1 MTKAELSSWLKLSKV
16 SLTIDRLH
24 LKQYGGMFREINI
37 INPVRLRLDFLDKN
51 CKLMNEGE
59 LSIYFDFD
67 SYDTMIMEIENYT
80 NKNIRHWKRYFTDPA
95 IFNNESDDWNEKADW
110 KSFLN
115 DFNNG
120 LISLPSGFVRM
131 QK

>member
-1 MTKAELSSWLKLSKV
+1 
-16 SLTIDRLH
+16 
-24 LKQYGGMFREINI
+24 MFREINI